1 MELACTCH
9 YEFDP
14 VGDSREKYY
23 EQKLLLGLA
32 WHLHG
37 DGPDVKNGD
46 DGSTVVI
53 WRIRSMPLAADQTVG
68 GTEIAAEQLEVGE
81 TCQNNFELLCG
92 GLERRYSDQHGCRC
106 CAGTLGDTGKFLVK
120 D

>member
-1 MELACTCH
+1 MELACTSH

-32 WHLHG
+32 RHLHG

-46 DGSTVVI
+46 DGP
-53 WRIRSMPLAADQTVG
+53 RL
-68 GTEIAAEQLEVGE
+68 
-81 TCQNNFELLCG
+81 
-92 GLERRYSDQHGCRC
+92 
-106 CAGTLGDTGKFLVK
+106 
-120 D
+120 